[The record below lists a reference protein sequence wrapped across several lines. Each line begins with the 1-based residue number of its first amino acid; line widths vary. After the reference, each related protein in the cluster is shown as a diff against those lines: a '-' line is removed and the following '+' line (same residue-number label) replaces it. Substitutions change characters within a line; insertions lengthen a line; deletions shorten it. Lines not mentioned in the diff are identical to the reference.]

1 MREDDGDGVTAEYDD
16 DDDVMAEYDDD
27 AVTVDTPED
36 FDIYGE
42 EAGQG
47 PRGFQQKTRHYF
59 IAAVEELWDY
69 GVRVSPGAPGDR
81 AWSGDAARF
90 RKVVFREFTDGSFTQ
105 RVHRGELDA
114 HLGLLG
120 PYIRAEV
127 EDNIVV
133 SRGRSGHGHDSICS
147 VASWLWD

>member
-1 MREDDGDGVTAEYDD
+1 MREEDSDGVTAEYD

-81 AWSGDAARF
+81 FVLLFVVVAFYYTVVCCHRF
-90 RKVVFREFTDGSFTQ
+90 
-105 RVHRGELDA
+105 
-114 HLGLLG
+114 LL
-120 PYIRAEV
+120 R
-127 EDNIVV
+127 
-133 SRGRSGHGHDSICS
+133 C
-147 VASWLWD
+147 LL

>member
-1 MREDDGDGVTAEYDD
+1 MREEDSDGVTAEYD

-69 GVRVSPGAPGDR
+69 GG
-81 AWSGDAARF
+81 
-90 RKVVFREFTDGSFTQ
+90 
-105 RVHRGELDA
+105 
-114 HLGLLG
+114 
-120 PYIRAEV
+120 V
-127 EDNIVV
+127 EW
-133 SRGRSGHGHDSICS
+133 GRSS
-147 VASWLWD
+147 VPESGFP